1 MSTYSDPN
9 SSVDSQEDPGIHPD
23 MIKSMEETRKLG
35 DYTHAVNEYN
45 RREETRQDLAQQQ
58 RGLELENP
66 HSAKDPSEYGFGEN
80 LTELKNAVVGGF
92 RDTALATNHVLLKLV
107 MFGLVTIHL
116 NLFLTC

>member
-45 RREETRQDLAQQQ
+45 RREETRQELAQQQ
-58 RGLELENP
+58 RGRELENP
-66 HSAKDPSEYGFGEN
+66 HSAKDPSQYGFGEN

-92 RDTALATNHVLLKLV
+92 RDTASSA
-107 MFGLVTIHL
+107 
-116 NLFLTC
+116 LTLG